1 LISQADKLVLTLHFW
16 SLGFFK
22 EERTDIQ
29 ALNKGKQAKTGVS
42 LQDVNKKKKSNS
54 TNFFSGE
61 FGNKKN
67 IKFHK
72 I

>member
-1 LISQADKLVLTLHFW
+1 MSHADKLVLTLHFW

-42 LQDVNKKKKSNS
+42 PQDVNATLTDDLKS
-54 TNFFSGE
+54 
-61 FGNKKN
+61 KP
-67 IKFHK
+67 IVP
-72 I
+72 

>member
-42 LQDVNKKKKSNS
+42 LQDVNKKK
-54 TNFFSGE
+54 
-61 FGNKKN
+61 

-72 I
+72 IFLWRIWQQRKIKLHKI

>member
-42 LQDVNKKKKSNS
+42 LQDVNATLTDDLKS
-54 TNFFSGE
+54 
-61 FGNKKN
+61 KPMVP
-67 IKFHK
+67 
-72 I
+72 